1 MQAVQKPEQ
10 TQVVWEAVTERCCGL
25 DVHQKTVV
33 ACLLVGGLD
42 QQPTESIR
50 TFATTTKGLVELRY
64 WLVENRCSQVAI
76 ESTGI
81 YWRPVFHVL
90 EDSVTVLLAN
100 AYHMSQVPGRK
111 TDLKDA
117 QWIAR
122 LLRWGL
128 LRPSIIPPRPV
139 RELRELCR
147 YRKKLT
153 EHAAA
158 EKNRIQKVLEDAN
171 IKLSSVVSDVFG
183 VSGRAMLGALK
194 QGQLTPAETA
204 NLARG
209 SLRKKM
215 GQLTDALEG
224 HVNEHHRYLIQ
235 EQLAHLD
242 YLETLITDLN
252 QSITEKAKPYAH
264 EVSLMCT
271 TPGVDTVTAQHILA
285 EIGADITLF
294 PSADHLA
301 SWVGI
306 CPGNNESAGKRRSGQ
321 TARGNQW
328 LKTLLVQCAHAA
340 SRAKGTYLKA
350 YYHRLAAR
358 RGKKRAAI
366 AVAHKQLTM
375 IYYELSNDVPYKE
388 LGENFFDRL
397 NQRRLQK
404 NLVRRLEGLGFRVE
418 LQPEGNLQTS

>member
-1 MQAVQKPEQ
+1 MQSVDA
-10 TQVVWEAVTERCCGL
+10 TSAQVVWEAVTERCCGL

-33 ACLLVGGLD
+33 ACLLVGHLD

-50 TFATTTKGLVELRY
+50 TFATTTKGLLGLRD
-64 WLVENRCSQVAI
+64 WLVENHCSQVAI

-81 YWRPVFHVL
+81 YWRPVFHIL

-171 IKLSSVVSDVFG
+171 IKLASVASDVFG
-183 VSGRAMLGALK
+183 VSGRAMLEALR
-194 QGQLTPAETA
+194 QGQLSSAETA
-204 NLARG
+204 DLAKGR
-209 SLRKKM
+209 LRKKM
-215 GQLTDALEG
+215 EQLTDALEG
-224 HVNEHHRYLIQ
+224 NVNDHHRYLIQ

-242 YLETLITDLN
+242 YLESVIAHLN
-252 QSITEKAKPYAH
+252 QTIAEKSKPYDH

-271 TPGVDTVTAQHILA
+271 TPGIDTVTAQHILA
-285 EIGADITLF
+285 EIGGNIKLF
-294 PSADHLA
+294 PSSSHLA

-321 TARGNQW
+321 TPRGNPW

-340 SRAKGTYLKA
+340 SRSKGTYLKA

-358 RGKKRAAI
+358 RGKKRAAL
-366 AVAHKQLTM
+366 AVAHKQLTI
-375 IYYELSNDVPYKE
+375 IYHELSQDMPYKE

-397 NQRRLQK
+397 NQKRLEK
-404 NLVRRLEGLGFRVE
+404 NLVRRLEGLGFRVD
-418 LQPEGNLQTS
+418 LQPETTAQAS